1 MESFDLVVV
10 GGGPAGYV
18 GAIRGAQLGLRTA
31 LVERDKVGG
40 TCLHVGCIP
49 TKVLLHTAQLL
60 EDVRGAAEF
69 GIVVDGPRLDMP
81 QLRRRLDRVVTTNFR
96 GVEYLMRKHGITVL
110 AGDGRLLDPTH
121 VRVTPSA
128 RRESHAGGGGAAGAN
143 GSTTDVQAGAILLAT
158 GSQPRSLPGV
168 TIDNDRILDST
179 GALRIA
185 EVPQSIAI
193 IGCGAVGAEFAS
205 VFAAFGAKVT
215 VLEYL
220 PSVLPLEDEEVAAVL
235 AKALDR
241 RGVTIK
247 TGTAVTGVRSDG
259 GGVHLALRT
268 PSRGQAGDAEET
280 LDAAYALIAVGRAPL
295 TDGLGLDAVGLTVER
310 GALPVDARMRT
321 SVETIYAAGDMI
333 GGLLLAHVASA
344 EATVAVEAIA
354 GQAPPALD
362 PLLMPRATYSIPQ
375 VASVGLTEQQAR
387 EGGRDVV
394 AGRFPFMANPRATI
408 LNQREGLVKIVA
420 DRELGEILG
429 VHLVGPEVTELLPE
443 GVLGRSLEATVL
455 EIGQAV
461 HAHPTLS
468 EAMREAA
475 LGALGRAIHG

>member
-1 MESFDLVVV
+1 METFDLVVV

-18 GAIRGAQLGLRTA
+18 GAIRAAQLGLRTA

-49 TKVLLHTAQLL
+49 TKVLLHTAGLL
-60 EDVRGAAEF
+60 EDIRGASEF
-69 GIVVDGPRLDMP
+69 GIGVETPRLEMP
-81 QLRRRLDRVVTTNFR
+81 QVRRRMDRVVTTNFR

-110 AGDGRLLDPTH
+110 AGEGRLLDPAH
-121 VRVTPSA
+121 VHVTPGRGA
-128 RRESHAGGGGAAGAN
+128 NGGAAGA
-143 GSTTDVQAGAILLAT
+143 GADVEARAVLLAT

-168 TIDNDRILDST
+168 TIDNERILDST
-179 GALRIA
+179 GALR
-185 EVPQSIAI
+185 VPDVPKSIAI
-193 IGCGAVGAEFAS
+193 IGAGAVGTEFAS

-215 VLEYL
+215 LIEYL

-235 AKALDR
+235 AKALER
-241 RGVTIK
+241 RGVTIR

-259 GGVHLALRT
+259 GGVHVSLR
-268 PSRGQAGDAEET
+268 AGDGEET
-280 LDAAYALIAVGRAPL
+280 LDADYALVAVGRAPL
-295 TDGLGLDAVGLTVER
+295 TEGLGLEAAGLAVER
-310 GALPVDARMRT
+310 GALPVDAQMRT
-321 SVETIYAAGDMI
+321 AAGTVYAAGDMV

-344 EATVAVEAIA
+344 EAIVAVEAIA
-354 GQAPPALD
+354 GRTPPALD

-375 VASVGLTEQQAR
+375 VASVGLTERQAR
-387 EGGRDVV
+387 DAGRDVTV
-394 AGRFPFMANPRATI
+394 GRFQFMANPRATI
-408 LNQREGLVKIVA
+408 LNHREGLVKIVA

-455 EIGQAV
+455 EIGLAV

-475 LGALGRAIHG
+475 LGALGRAVHG

>member
-49 TKVLLHTAQLL
+49 TKVLLHTAQML
-60 EDVRGAAEF
+60 EDVRGASEF
-69 GIVVDGPRLDMP
+69 GIAVDGARLDLP

-110 AGDGRLLDPTH
+110 AGGGRLLDPTH
-121 VRVTPSA
+121 VRVT
-128 RRESHAGGGGAAGAN
+128 AADG
-143 GSTTDVQAGAILLAT
+143 TTNDVQAGAILLAT
-158 GSQPRSLPGV
+158 GSRPRSLPGV
-168 TIDNDRILDST
+168 TIDNERVLDST
-179 GALRIA
+179 GALRLA
-185 EVPQSIAI
+185 QVPGSIAI
-193 IGCGAVGAEFAS
+193 IGCGAVGTEFAS
-205 VFAAFGAKVT
+205 VFSAFGAKVT
-215 VLEYL
+215 LLEYL
-220 PSVLPLEDEEVAAVL
+220 PSILPLEDEEVATVL
-235 AKALDR
+235 AKALGR
-241 RGVTIK
+241 RGVTIR
-247 TGTAVTGVRSDG
+247 TGTAVTGVRSDA
-259 GGVHLALRT
+259 GGVHLTLRAGDARA
-268 PSRGQAGDAEET
+268 SRGLVPEGGDAEET
-280 LDAAYALIAVGRAPL
+280 LDADYALVAVGRAPV
-295 TDGLGLDAVGLTVER
+295 TDGLGLESVGLAVEG

-321 SVETIYAAGDMI
+321 SVQTIYAAGDMI

-354 GQAPPALD
+354 GQSPAALD

-375 VASVGLTEQQAR
+375 VASVGLTEKQAR
-387 EGGRDVV
+387 EGGRDVTV
-394 AGRFPFMANPRATI
+394 GRFQFMANARATI
-408 LNQREGLVKIVA
+408 LNHREGLVKIVA

-443 GVLGRSLEATVL
+443 AVLGRSLEATAL

-475 LGALGRAIHG
+475 LGALGRAVHG